1 MNWYFWNDKTSP
13 RILCHSSILLTI
25 AYHSI
30 CFMMRYGAQNE
41 TYIEDERPKR
51 NEVV

>member
-1 MNWYFWNDKTSP
+1 MKHTFYICIAFCALLFAGCADKD
-13 RILCHSSILLTI
+13 I
-25 AYHSI
+25 
-30 CFMMRYGAQNE
+30 YGAQNE

>member
-1 MNWYFWNDKTSP
+1 M
-13 RILCHSSILLTI
+13 LLFFRVYSEIEVLIINT
-25 AYHSI
+25 
-30 CFMMRYGAQNE
+30 YGAQNE

>member
-1 MNWYFWNDKTSP
+1 MYSETEYYVF
-13 RILCHSSILLTI
+13 IISIMRLLVWKN
-25 AYHSI
+25 
-30 CFMMRYGAQNE
+30 YGAQNE

>member
-1 MNWYFWNDKTSP
+1 MERYDKESKNINLLLKTK
-13 RILCHSSILLTI
+13 SII
-25 AYHSI
+25 
-30 CFMMRYGAQNE
+30 YGAQNE